1 MKKRRAKRIQSAID
15 IDLQV
20 GKVVSDSE
28 KLKTEALLNLI
39 TKIIFDRTLKEFY
52 SNDQPPE

>member
-15 IDLQV
+15 IDLQI

-39 TKIIFDRTLKEFY
+39 AKIIFDTTLREFY